1 MPMIILNSRRS
12 SMSLPRDGSEMSII
26 SASSD
31 VARNTAR
38 SVPSVI
44 TPPEYKF
51 AAKTEKP
58 HCGIQPRSEPK
69 SGPALPAER
78 RALLILSPAWC
89 SRASKSKNARNKNG
103 SVLRLS
109 IRVSLITS
117 KAIVIYE
124 AAFPFSDSRR
134 TLRIKPCANRQ
145 P

>member
-12 SMSLPRDGSEMSII
+12 NMSLPRDGSEMSII

-78 RALLILSPAWC
+78 RALLILPPAC
-89 SRASKSKNARNKNG
+89 AQEPPKVKMRETKTEAS
-103 SVLRLS
+103 
-109 IRVSLITS
+109 
-117 KAIVIYE
+117 
-124 AAFPFSDSRR
+124 
-134 TLRIKPCANRQ
+134 
-145 P
+145 